1 MQSRDSHKRGLGN
14 IDFKETSLYS
24 PEDPDIIYL
33 QDKKPYRNAPP
44 RTKAAISPLSFQ
56 WSMLPQMDDVINFC
70 CEIAKNSQIEVAVKK
85 SKRGAA
91 AAGGG
96 AFIGGLL
103 GGPPGIFIGGT
114 LGSAVGWWMTRGQF
128 RPLHQIIMEMS
139 PQQRKKLYSQIME
152 NLKNLP
158 WDNVHKLLQLVM
170 SNPSLNKQ
178 VLDVLDSFAKKE
190 LRANVKHG
198 KK

>member
-1 MQSRDSHKRGLGN
+1 NEENNLFYQLIIVDGILSEPSA
-14 IDFKETSLYS
+14 SLAVCFFVLL
-24 PEDPDIIYL
+24 DL
-33 QDKKPYRNAPP
+33 L
-44 RTKAAISPLSFQ
+44 LSY
-56 WSMLPQMDDVINFC
+56 
-70 CEIAKNSQIEVAVKK
+70 A
-85 SKRGAA
+85 
-91 AAGGG
+91 
-96 AFIGGLL
+96 
-103 GGPPGIFIGGT
+103 GGT

-139 PQQRKKLYSQIME
+139 PQQREKLYSQIME